1 MDAHDQTATP
11 VPPHSSPTAHAGDAA
26 AAPRASGKL
35 FSLPPITA
43 VTRRTLLK
51 GGALLGGMAFLQG
64 CGGSRLADN
73 FPQPLWPDQEPLPQ
87 PAKMNYTVPNRQPVI
102 AQQAP
107 QPQAQPTGIAVIGRS
122 AWTREQPKW
131 NLSKRMNGVQRITV
145 HHDALEIDGRG
156 QSWAINRLN
165 KIRRSHLQ
173 RGSTWVDIGYHYIID
188 PDGRVW
194 EGRPINIEGAHVA
207 STNDHNVGVMCMGN
221 FERDRPTQAQLY
233 SLDMMLAEL
242 MRRYRVPV
250 SRVAT
255 HQELKPT
262 ECPGNNLQSYM
273 RQTRSNRGRLASLT

>member
-1 MDAHDQTATP
+1 MDAHDQPATP
-11 VPPHSSPTAHAGDAA
+11 RSSPTVHAGDDA
-26 AAPRASGKL
+26 AAPVASGKV
-35 FSLPPITA
+35 FSLPPLTA
-43 VTRRTLLK
+43 VTRRTLIK

-73 FPQPLWPDQEPLPQ
+73 FPQPVWPDQEPLPQ
-87 PAKMNYTVPNRQPVI
+87 PAKLPSTVPNRPPVI
-102 AQQAP
+102 AQQP
-107 QPQAQPTGIAVIGRS
+107 PPVQPAQPAGVQVIGRA

-131 NLSKRMNGVQRITV
+131 NMSKRMNGVNRITV

-156 QSWAINRLN
+156 QGWAINRLN
-165 KIRRSHLQ
+165 KIRRAHLS

-194 EGRPINIEGAHVA
+194 EGRPISIEGAHVA
-207 STNDHNVGVMCMGN
+207 ATNDHNIGVMCMGN

-233 SLDMMLAEL
+233 SLDSMVANL
-242 MRRYRVPV
+242 MRRYRVPMG
-250 SRVAT
+250 RVVT

-273 RQTRSNRGRLASLT
+273 RQTRSNRGRLASMA

>member
-1 MDAHDQTATP
+1 MDAHEEHAQHMPTP
-11 VPPHSSPTAHAGDAA
+11 EDHADAASSPGAKGT
-26 AAPRASGKL
+26 L
-35 FSLPPITA
+35 TSLPPLSA
-43 VTRRTLLK
+43 VTRRALLK
-51 GGALLGGMAFLQG
+51 GTALLGGLAFLQG
-64 CGGSRLADN
+64 CGGSRLAEN
-73 FPQPLWPDQEPLPQ
+73 FPQPVWPDQEPLPQ
-87 PAKMNYTVPNRQPVI
+87 PAKMAYTVPNRPPVI

-107 QPQAQPTGIAVIGRS
+107 APQVQVAPSSVAVIGRT

-131 NLSKRMNGVQRITV
+131 KMSKPMNGVHRITV

-156 QSWAINRLN
+156 QNWSVSRLN
-165 KIRRSHLQ
+165 KIRRAHLS

-233 SLDMMLAEL
+233 SLDMMVADL
-242 MRRYRVPV
+242 MRRYRVPMG
-250 SRVAT
+250 RVAT

-273 RQTRSNRGRLASLT
+273 RQTRSSRGRLASLT